1 VNVTSKRGFT
11 LIELMIVVAIIAIL
25 AAVTYPS
32 YQSAVIKTKRAN
44 GWATMMQLMQQQ
56 ERYYSQNNA
65 YLAFSAGAP
74 QAGFNTFSGDSAT
87 ASPYQIKGEAC
98 TDDTITNCVLLTA
111 TQVSP
116 FSDAKCGDLMLDS
129 TGQRSVSVTGA
140 KDCW

>member
-1 VNVTSKRGFT
+1 MVTSKKGFT

-65 YLAFSAGAP
+65 YLAFASTDSP
-74 QAGFNTFSGDSAT
+74 SSGFKTFSGDSA
-87 ASPYQIKGEAC
+87 ASSPYLIKGEVC
-98 TDDTITNCVLLTA
+98 TGDTIANCVLLTA

-116 FSDAKCGDLMLDS
+116 FSDPKCGDLMLDS